1 MSSCRTN
8 STLIKS
14 VKLLLFGL
22 IEEQQPASTQT
33 RRMERE
39 SADPSNQHLAQGA
52 VAPPSLTHSLTP
64 SLTVVG
70 VVRRAVVARPRATFG
85 LLQHVLVR
93 VRSAVGGGLELLHHI
108 LELLQQIAQLQLQVC
123 GKYDSSMRGE
133 GGGVGWGGGKKTLFQ
148 WEREKKKWFGSSE
161 VTVVGKKKGCWT
173 PRGFVY

>member
-1 MSSCRTN
+1 
-8 STLIKS
+8 
-14 VKLLLFGL
+14 
-22 IEEQQPASTQT
+22 
-33 RRMERE
+33 MERE
-39 SADPSNQHLAQGA
+39 SADPSNQHLTHGA

-133 GGGVGWGGGKKTLFQ
+133 RGGGRKTLFQ

-161 VTVVGKKKGCWT
+161 VTVVEKRDVGHLVDLCIELRISLRFPSAVT
-173 PRGFVY
+173 HV

>member
-1 MSSCRTN
+1 
-8 STLIKS
+8 
-14 VKLLLFGL
+14 
-22 IEEQQPASTQT
+22 
-33 RRMERE
+33 MERE
-39 SADPSNQHLAQGA
+39 SADPSNQHLAHGA
-52 VAPPSLTHSLTP
+52 VAPPSLTP

-133 GGGVGWGGGKKTLFQ
+133 RGEGEGGESGGRKKNIIPMGK
-148 WEREKKKWFGSSE
+148 REKK
-161 VTVVGKKKGCWT
+161 VVWI
-173 PRGFVY
+173 V

>member
-1 MSSCRTN
+1 M
-8 STLIKS
+8 
-14 VKLLLFGL
+14 
-22 IEEQQPASTQT
+22 A
-33 RRMERE
+33 RE

-52 VAPPSLTHSLTP
+52 VAPPSLPPSLTP

-133 GGGVGWGGGKKTLFQ
+133 GGGGRGKKKTLFQ

-161 VTVVGKKKGCWT
+161 VTVVEKKGMLDTSWIC
-173 PRGFVY
+173 VLS

>member
-1 MSSCRTN
+1 M
-8 STLIKS
+8 
-14 VKLLLFGL
+14 FGL

-39 SADPSNQHLAQGA
+39 SADPSNQHLAHGA

-123 GKYDSSMRGE
+123 GKYDSSIRGK
-133 GGGVGWGGGKKTLFQ
+133 GGVGGEEKKTLFQ
-148 WEREKKKWFGSSE
+148 WEREKKSGLDRLRLQWW
-161 VTVVGKKKGCWT
+161 KKGMLDTSWIC
-173 PRGFVY
+173 VLS